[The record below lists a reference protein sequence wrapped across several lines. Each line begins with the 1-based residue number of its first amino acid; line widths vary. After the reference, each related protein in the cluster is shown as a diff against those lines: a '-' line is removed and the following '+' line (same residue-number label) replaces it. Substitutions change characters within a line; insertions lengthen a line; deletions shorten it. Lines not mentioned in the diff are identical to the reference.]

1 MVDSVSAED
10 AVASLTRTQLS
21 DRAPRQDATRDT
33 TAQETEVR
41 ETETRDDSGREVA
54 RTERDSAT
62 GDDSNEIRVTN
73 NAQGVGNDLEAS
85 RQRLS
90 ELQQRDQQPTGSS
103 VPQRGSVV
111 NFTV

>member
-1 MVDSVSAED
+1 MVDSVRAED
-10 AVASLTRTQLS
+10 AIASLTRTQLS
-21 DRAPRQDATRDT
+21 DQASPREATRDT
-33 TAQETEVR
+33 TAQETEIR
-41 ETETRDDSGREVA
+41 ETETPDNSGRDIT
-54 RTERDSAT
+54 RTERDSGT
-62 GDDSNEIRVTN
+62 GTESNEIRVTN
-73 NAQGVGNDLEAS
+73 NAQGVGDDLEAS